1 MASGTDKYLQEV
13 GDSPLQ
19 RCNTLAEH
27 ESDSIPMGP
36 TGAWWKRPLRAA
48 CSILWWR
55 SGCQEPNKVSLFWRL
70 PCRSL
75 SCRWSAPTLFVA
87 SVTSVLQVQSRNYK
101 GRIQVRQFCHSTQW
115 HKDKLKHWQQQ
126 HSKNTTWSE
135 FAIFQIV
142 PQLSQLGKLVK
153 WRQVLLNLE
162 NCIWVHN
169 ESNLFLLKLS
179 YKSAS

>member
-1 MASGTDKYLQEV
+1 MPAYEVGWLLTQNAGSIFVLLASGTDKYMYLQEV
-13 GDSPLQ
+13 RNSFLQ
-19 RCNTLAEH
+19 CCNTLAEH

-87 SVTSVLQVQSRNYK
+87 SVKSVLQVQSRNNK
-101 GRIQVRQFCHSTQW
+101 GRIQVRQFCQSDDYVLVTDDDFPMTQ
-115 HKDKLKHWQQQ
+115 
-126 HSKNTTWSE
+126 
-135 FAIFQIV
+135 
-142 PQLSQLGKLVK
+142 G
-153 WRQVLLNLE
+153 
-162 NCIWVHN
+162 
-169 ESNLFLLKLS
+169 
-179 YKSAS
+179 